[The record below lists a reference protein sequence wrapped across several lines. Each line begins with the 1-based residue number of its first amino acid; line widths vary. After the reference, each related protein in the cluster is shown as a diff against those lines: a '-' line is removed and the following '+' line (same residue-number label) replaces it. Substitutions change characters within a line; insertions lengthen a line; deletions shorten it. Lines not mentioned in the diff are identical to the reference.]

1 MFQNITK
8 SVHNV
13 IIIGSG
19 PAALTAGIYAARAN
33 LDPLILE
40 GEEPGGQL
48 TTTTTVENYPGFSKG
63 IDGFEL
69 IEEMRNQCINVGCKI
84 YSEYVI
90 KVNLQEYP
98 YHVITTNQTLYT
110 KSIIIATGANAKK
123 LDLPNGNRL
132 WGKGISA
139 CATCDGALPFFRNKP
154 IAVVGGGDTACEEA
168 IHLSK
173 FGSIIY
179 MFVRG
184 NKMRASKIMQN
195 KVLNN
200 KKIQIIYDTEILDVI
215 GEEFLQK
222 VLVINKI
229 INETSE
235 INVNGLFYGIGHV
248 PNTAFLE
255 NQIEL
260 DENGYIKT
268 INTHTNKKGV
278 FAAGDVQDH
287 IYRQA
292 ITAAGSGCMAALEC
306 EKFLEA
312 NN

>member
-1 MFQNITK
+1 MYQETK
-8 SVHNV
+8 KLEYNV

-33 LDPLILE
+33 LNPIILE
-40 GEEPGGQL
+40 GDNPGGQL
-48 TTTTTVENYPGFSKG
+48 TTTITVENYPGFSKG

-69 IEEMRNQCINVGCKI
+69 IEEMKNQCINVGCQI

-90 KVNLQEYP
+90 KVDLQQYP
-98 YHVITTNQTLYT
+98 YSVMTVDKTFNT

-123 LDLPNGNRL
+123 LELPNGNRL

-154 IAVVGGGDTACEEA
+154 IAVVGGGDTACEESL
-168 IHLSK
+168 HLSK

-179 MFVRG
+179 MLVRAD
-184 NKMRASKIMQN
+184 KMRASKIMQN

-200 KKIQIIYDTEILDVI
+200 PKIKIIYNTTILDVI
-215 GEEFLQK
+215 GDEILQK
-222 VLVINKI
+222 ILVINKMT
-229 INETSE
+229 NDLSE
-235 INVNGLFYGIGHV
+235 INVNGLFYGIGHE
-248 PNTAFLE
+248 PNTIFLE

-260 DENGYIKT
+260 DENKYIKT
-268 INTHTNKKGV
+268 NNTRTNVKGV

-306 EKFLEA
+306 ERFLEA
-312 NN
+312 DE